1 MWKMKNWIK
10 ILKFIIEMIVV
21 TIVISFLWKISGVE
35 PTVYEATIIAILS
48 MIYFEK

>member
-1 MWKMKNWIK
+1 MWKMKIWIN
-10 ILKFIIEMIVV
+10 ILKFIIKMLAIAIVMV
-21 TIVISFLWKISGVE
+21 SLWKLSGVE